1 MSSPHK
7 EERISS
13 WISQQLSGAK
23 HKNVD
28 PQNFNSKE
36 GITDLVREWIWVQ
49 TKLSITLL
57 GDKGVGKAFL
67 ANTLLEATFQDV
79 SSTLR
84 NHPSL
89 DNEQFNI
96 TLASA
101 HSDNAVIFTEPYVL
115 C

>member
-1 MSSPHK
+1 MSSPQK

-13 WISQQLSGAK
+13 WISQQLSVTK
-23 HKNVD
+23 HKSD
-28 PQNFNSKE
+28 PQFNSKE

-49 TKLSITLL
+49 TKLTITLL

-79 SSTLR
+79 SSNLR

-89 DNEQFNI
+89 DEEQFHVA
-96 TLASA
+96 LANDN
-101 HSDNAVIFTEPYVL
+101 SDNMVI
-115 C
+115 